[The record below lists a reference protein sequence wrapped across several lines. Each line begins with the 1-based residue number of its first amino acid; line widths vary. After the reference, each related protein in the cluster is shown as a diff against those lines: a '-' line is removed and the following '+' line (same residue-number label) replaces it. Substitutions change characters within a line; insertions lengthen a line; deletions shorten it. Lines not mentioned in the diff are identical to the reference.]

1 MGSARL
7 PGGDVARDRRLSWLL
22 GSSALSNLG
31 DGIGK
36 VAFPLLGASLTRDP
50 VLIAG
55 LSATAF
61 LPWLLFAL
69 VSGALVDRVD
79 RRKAMLLANTSRAV
93 IVGAL
98 GILVLFDATTIWLLY
113 AMALLIG
120 TVETIADSAAQA
132 LIPAVVPRSQLE
144 SANGK
149 LQSAEIVGQTFL
161 GGPLGGVTFA
171 VAASLPFVLNSAG
184 FAIAAIFLLA
194 IRGGYRPKVTGPAPK
209 LRVQLAEGLTWV
221 RSRPLMVQ
229 LVAFAAALALT
240 SELAQAL
247 LVLYALEDLGLDI
260 AAFGVFALVGGVG
273 GLLGAAIAPR
283 LTKVLSRR
291 AVLTSAVAGCAI
303 AFGVMGLVYEPIS
316 AALLFGVFAASV
328 VTVNVIIGA
337 LRHALIPE
345 HLFGRVLGV
354 WRTAVWGAIPL
365 GALLGG
371 VLAAWL
377 NTRAVFLISGGLQ
390 LLLAGALWT
399 VMAKFEAE
407 IDSLGQVEDPV
418 DSPADGQI
426 DSKVDSPVK
435 DQGEPALS
443 EESAP
448 AGA

>member
-1 MGSARL
+1 MTT
-7 PGGDVARDRRLSWLL
+7 DRRLTWLL

-50 VLIAG
+50 LLIAG

-69 VSGALVDRVD
+69 ISGALVDRVD
-79 RRKAMLLANTSRAV
+79 RRKAMLLANTSRAI

-98 GILVLFDATTIWLLY
+98 AVLVLLDATSIWLLY

-132 LIPAVVPRSQLE
+132 LIPAVVDKAGLE
-144 SANGK
+144 SANSK

-171 VAASLPFVLNSAG
+171 VFAALPFLLNSAG
-184 FAIAAIFLLA
+184 FAIAAILLLA
-194 IRGGYRPKVTGPAPK
+194 IRGNYRPKTTGPAPK
-209 LRVQLAEGLTWV
+209 LRVQLAEGVSWV
-221 RSRPLMVQ
+221 RKRPLMVQ

-247 LVLYALEDLGLDI
+247 LVLYALEDLGLTS
-260 AAFGVFALVGGVG
+260 AAFGVFALVGGAG
-273 GLLGAAIAPR
+273 GLIGAAVAPR
-283 LTKVLSRR
+283 LTKLLSRR
-291 AVLTSAVAGCAI
+291 TVLTAAVAGCAV
-303 AFGVMGLVYEPIS
+303 AFGVMGVVYEPV
-316 AALLFGVFAASV
+316 AGALLFGVFAASV

-371 VLAAWL
+371 ILAAWL
-377 NTRAVFLISGGLQ
+377 STRAVFLISGALQ
-390 LLLAGALWT
+390 LGLAGTLWVVLARHENSIET
-399 VMAKFEAE
+399 
-407 IDSLGQVEDPV
+407 LGE
-418 DSPADGQI
+418 
-426 DSKVDSPVK
+426 
-435 DQGEPALS
+435 EPALS
-443 EESAP
+443 GPSPSSSPGSGESAPAPGESAP

>member
-7 PGGDVARDRRLSWLL
+7 PGGEVARDRRLTWLL

-98 GILVLFDATTIWLLY
+98 AVLVLFDATTIWLLY

-132 LIPAVVPRSQLE
+132 LIPAVVPRSGLE

-171 VAASLPFVLNSAG
+171 AFAALPFVLNSAG

-194 IRGGYRPKVTGPAPK
+194 IRGSYRPKVEGPAPK
-209 LRVQLAEGLTWV
+209 LRVQLAEGLGWV

-247 LVLYALEDLGLDI
+247 LVLYALEDLGLTS
-260 AAFGVFALVGGVG
+260 AAFGVFALVGGAG
-273 GLLGAAIAPR
+273 GLVGAAVAPR
-283 LTKVLSRR
+283 LTRVLSRR
-291 AVLTSAVAGCAI
+291 AVLTSAVAGCAV
-303 AFGVMGLVYEPIS
+303 AFGVMGLVYEPVS

-354 WRTAVWGAIPL
+354 WRTAVWGAIPI

-377 NTRAVFLISGGLQ
+377 NTRAVFFISGALQ
-390 LLLAGALWT
+390 LGLAGALWA

-407 IDSLGQVEDPV
+407 IDSLDT
-418 DSPADGQI
+418 A
-426 DSKVDSPVK
+426 
-435 DQGEPALS
+435 GEPALS
-443 EESAP
+443 GESAP

>member
-1 MGSARL
+1 M
-7 PGGDVARDRRLSWLL
+7 ARDRRLTWLL

-50 VLIAG
+50 LLIAG

-79 RRKAMLLANTSRAV
+79 RRKAMLLANTSRAI

-98 GILVLFDATTIWLLY
+98 AVLVLFDATTIWLLY

-132 LIPAVVPRSQLE
+132 LIPAVVPRSGLE

-171 VAASLPFVLNSAG
+171 AFAALPFVLNSAG

-194 IRGGYRPKVTGPAPK
+194 IRGSYRPKVEGPAPK
-209 LRVQLAEGLTWV
+209 LRVQLAEGLSWV

-247 LVLYALEDLGLDI
+247 LVLYALEDLGLTS
-260 AAFGVFALVGGVG
+260 AAFGVFALVGGAG
-273 GLLGAAIAPR
+273 GLVGAAVAPR
-283 LTKVLSRR
+283 LTRVLSRR

-303 AFGVMGLVYEPIS
+303 AFGVMGLVYEPVS

-328 VTVNVIIGA
+328 VTMNVIIGA

-354 WRTAVWGAIPL
+354 WRTAVWGAIPI

-377 NTRAVFLISGGLQ
+377 NTRAVFFISGALQ
-390 LLLAGALWT
+390 LGLAGALW
-399 VMAKFEAE
+399 VAMARFEAE
-407 IDSLGQVEDPV
+407 IDSLDAAVEPV
-418 DSPADGQI
+418 
-426 DSKVDSPVK
+426 
-435 DQGEPALS
+435 LS
-443 EESAP
+443 GESAP

>member
-1 MGSARL
+1 MTT
-7 PGGDVARDRRLSWLL
+7 DRRLTWLL

-79 RRKAMLLANTSRAV
+79 RRKAMFLANTSRAV
-93 IVGAL
+93 LVGGL
-98 GILVLFDATTIWLLY
+98 GVLVVFDATSIWLLY
-113 AMALLIG
+113 VMALLIG
-120 TVETIADSAAQA
+120 TVETVADSAAQA
-132 LIPAVVPRSQLE
+132 LIPAVVDKDRLE

-161 GGPLGGVTFA
+161 GGPLGGLTFA
-171 VAASLPFVLNSAG
+171 AFAALPFLLNSAG
-184 FAIAAIFLLA
+184 FAIAAILLLA
-194 IRGGYRPKVTGPAPK
+194 IRGNYRPKVVGPTPK
-209 LRVQLAEGLTWV
+209 LRLQLAEGISWV
-221 RSRPLMVQ
+221 RKRPLMMQ

-247 LVLYALEDLGLDI
+247 LVLYALEDLGLR
-260 AAFGVFALVGGVG
+260 AETFGVFALVGGAG
-273 GLLGAAIAPR
+273 GLLGAAVAPR
-283 LTKVLSRR
+283 LTKAMTRR
-291 AVLTSAVAGCAI
+291 SVLTVAAAGCGA
-303 AFGVMGLVYEPIS
+303 AFGVMGLVREPVS
-316 AALLFGVFAASV
+316 AAILFGVFAASV

-354 WRTAVWGAIPL
+354 WRTAVWGSIPL

-377 NTRAVFLISGGLQ
+377 NTRAVFLISGVLQ
-390 LLLAGALWT
+390 LGLAGALWVVLARHENSIET
-399 VMAKFEAE
+399 
-407 IDSLGQVEDPV
+407 LGE
-418 DSPADGQI
+418 
-426 DSKVDSPVK
+426 
-435 DQGEPALS
+435 EPALS
-443 EESAP
+443 SESAPTGSGESAP

>member
-1 MGSARL
+1 M
-7 PGGDVARDRRLSWLL
+7 ARDRRLTWLL

-98 GILVLFDATTIWLLY
+98 AVLVLFDATTIWLLY

-132 LIPAVVPRSQLE
+132 LIPAVVPRSGLE

-171 VAASLPFVLNSAG
+171 AFAALPFVLNSAG

-194 IRGGYRPKVTGPAPK
+194 IRGSYRPKVEGPAPK
-209 LRVQLAEGLTWV
+209 LRVQLAEGLGWV

-247 LVLYALEDLGLDI
+247 LVLYALEDLGLTS
-260 AAFGVFALVGGVG
+260 AAFGVFALVGGAG
-273 GLLGAAIAPR
+273 GLVGAAVAPR
-283 LTKVLSRR
+283 LTRVLSRR
-291 AVLTSAVAGCAI
+291 AVLTSAVAGCAV
-303 AFGVMGLVYEPIS
+303 AFGVMGLVYEPVS

-354 WRTAVWGAIPL
+354 WRTAVWGAIPI

-377 NTRAVFLISGGLQ
+377 NTRAVFFISGALQ
-390 LLLAGALWT
+390 LGLAGALWA

-407 IDSLGQVEDPV
+407 IDSLDT
-418 DSPADGQI
+418 A
-426 DSKVDSPVK
+426 
-435 DQGEPALS
+435 GEPALS
-443 EESAP
+443 GESAP